1 MSFIVH
7 FVLHVFWYFLL
18 FYIICLSVC
27 LYVLFVC
34 LWARLPE
41 SNKMY
46 VCMYLFLFI
55 AVIPTVYSCDRLLS
69 LRTRAAVLSRQQS
82 LLISLLGLR
91 RRGCRGRLH
100 SDS

>member
-34 LWARLPE
+34 LWAMLSE

-46 VCMYLFLFI
+46 VCNKVDNFKPLYSIVDEEFTALLCTI
-55 AVIPTVYSCDRLLS
+55 CIIPTVVYTACTVCMLFHDRMLFP
-69 LRTRAAVLSRQQS
+69 
-82 LLISLLGLR
+82 
-91 RRGCRGRLH
+91 
-100 SDS
+100 